1 MTKKYKTKR
10 KRIKLT
16 VGTKKKKHPTIKK
29 LEKMTRK
36 ELKEYLIK
44 EKLVNKNTKAPKKV
58 LMDILLASK
67 TNNINIIRT

>member
-1 MTKKYKTKR
+1 
-10 KRIKLT
+10 
-16 VGTKKKKHPTIKK
+16 
-29 LEKMTRK
+29 MTRK